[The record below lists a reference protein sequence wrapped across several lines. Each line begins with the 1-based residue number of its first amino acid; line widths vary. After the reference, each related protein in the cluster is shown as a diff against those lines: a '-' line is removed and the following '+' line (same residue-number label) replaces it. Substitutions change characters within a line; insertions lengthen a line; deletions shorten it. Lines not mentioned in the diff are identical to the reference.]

1 MALDKEE
8 QHPPQDNSLP
18 LTLPLW
24 GSSEPFGEES
34 QNLPPKQE
42 SQQGVAAKKKQTKKM
57 RKSGILRKIRSL
69 GKKREPTALE
79 NKENNQAAA
88 AATGIHEGSPNGPR
102 KRTNAQNVDSP
113 SPAKPKIRMRMSPP
127 TGGSCN
133 ATLFALSNDVV
144 EQGGI
149 KRFANRRPASTTNED
164 GGSEEKKDETKP
176 RNPQDSGPCCS
187 PQSDPAQTDDDK
199 IMEAP
204 ASPSRHGS
212 YVNFDVTSQLTP
224 LPSIEAPPLSPFT
237 PPSAAPAPLIVA
249 AKKHGSDVRN
259 RRGKRRGLTRF
270 RPSTTSNA
278 SPKRLK
284 EMVSLAQKDDQE
296 LNPGDSSAP
305 PMIFHLNAD
314 KDETTDGSSRMFLGI
329 IDIPTSDRMDSDS
342 TISPP
347 SSSSSDEKDFS
358 DQFYD
363 GNTSDDSL
371 SDKTL
376 HVPRPPP
383 SATPAEQTKYYWE
396 LCYGKQP
403 PKLPPTHSSSSNI
416 PRPILSA
423 SRMLPTNLSSS
434 KKHTPALRKSSSR
447 STPTLS
453 DRFKFDPGNSKKMIP
468 DIRIASSPGFREY
481 DLATMST
488 PTETRKIEH
497 QTSDEK
503 RIVKFGFPSA
513 AEFDTNQP
521 TVQLTPLPSDF
532 VRERFPVEEKVESP
546 EEEEFHRE
554 TARNAAV
561 LAAWEDDFDSYLED
575 EDQSH
580 DVEAEDHSLAS
591 MVVATRN
598 MMRDT
603 NTSDIAMNC
612 SPASCEKKKRRRKSH
627 NKRRSGREDRRS
639 SSFFSKNGRS
649 LLGDDNDEEEE
660 HLSASFEHDSP
671 TVLESIQS
679 TESVS
684 ESPMQITEGASIE
697 SGKSDITSPIALSSE
712 SNAYQ
717 SPPLDLEKVRFST
730 DNKDTPLTDRSS
742 STALLLSI
750 QSASEPRQNIDSD
763 KLIPNHLESAL
774 ERYTEVTTEHPNSSL
789 GGIEDVLSLLISEPG
804 MEREW
809 ETETLFH
816 NMICATNSIAS
827 SSLITRYIQSKCDS
841 ADDVNNS
848 ILSIRALIATESAL
862 VSHVIC
868 NMDNRSDSQYLAMC
882 EIEANFLENSRAGEN
897 VMAGILDKQCSMF
910 MVEHKSPN
918 DVPSLRPK
926 GNLTDLA
933 KATGETVSHE
943 ISVIQQKVVKS
954 LAEYIGLWE
963 EEVARD
969 LENVDSAIL
978 MDSTSKQR
986 LKSQLPSEMIT
997 KTSRLRRKTQIQEA
1011 IAVQK
1016 QMIDELTSSIDT
1028 AHLRKEYFLKQKE
1041 LHAEQYHLEAE
1052 APIPLVHCQTLSG
1065 LLPFSIYSLSDE
1077 FLELSF
1083 PHFDGSRTLMTW
1095 KTSEFAAAEEDILMH
1110 KCKENKTIAVHQ
1122 FVAFNVVDNPDSN
1135 IALRS
1140 SAAAHFQRA
1149 LLSDCFQVE
1158 MSTGE
1163 SKTSKAETLI
1173 ARHLARCLDVQEVV
1187 EIVSDMLF
1195 RIDLAAQDVR
1205 SVERDYKCEFQINPE
1220 ENVAAAFIVTIEHQ
1234 ECTWILDFSFQQL
1247 AVIPFLSDVRI
1258 SVTKGEPSISPEI
1271 LNDLAHEMIGSIL
1284 THSAPFPVKEICSE
1298 IANRIK
1304 QS

>member
-8 QHPPQDNSLP
+8 QHPPQEHILP

-24 GSSEPFGEES
+24 GPSEPFGEES
-34 QNLPPKQE
+34 QNHPPKQE
-42 SQQGVAAKKKQTKKM
+42 SQKGAAKKKRTKK
-57 RKSGILRKIRSL
+57 GILRKIRSL
-69 GKKREPTALE
+69 GKKKEPTALE

-88 AATGIHEGSPNGPR
+88 AAAATCIHEGSPNGPR
-102 KRTNAQNVDSP
+102 KRTNAQKFDSP

-133 ATLFALSNDVV
+133 DTLFALSNDVV

-187 PQSDPAQTDDDK
+187 PQSDPAQTDNDK

-212 YVNFDVTSQLTP
+212 YVDFDITSQLTP
-224 LPSIEAPPLSPFT
+224 LPSIDAPPLSPFT

-270 RPSTTSNA
+270 RPSTSNNA

-284 EMVSLAQKDDQE
+284 EME

-383 SATPAEQTKYYWE
+383 SATPAEKTKYYWE

-403 PKLPPTHSSSSNI
+403 PKLPPIHSTSSNI
-416 PRPILSA
+416 PRPNLSA
-423 SRMLPTNLSSS
+423 SRMLPTKSCLSSS
-434 KKHTPALRKSSSR
+434 KKYAPALRKSSSR

-453 DRFKFDPGNSKKMIP
+453 DRFKFDPGNLKQIIP
-468 DIRIASSPGFREY
+468 DVRIASSPGFREY

-488 PTETRKIEH
+488 PTETRNIEH
-497 QTSDEK
+497 QTSEEK
-503 RIVKFGFPSA
+503 RIVKFGLPSA
-513 AEFDTNQP
+513 AEFDFNQP
-521 TVQLTPLPSDF
+521 TIQLTPLPSDF

-580 DVEAEDHSLAS
+580 AVEAEDPSLAS

-603 NTSDIAMNC
+603 NASDITMNC
-612 SPASCEKKKRRRKSH
+612 SPASSEKKRRRRKSH
-627 NKRRSGREDRRS
+627 KRRSGREDRRS

-649 LLGDDNDEEEE
+649 LLGNDNDEEEE
-660 HLSASFEHDSP
+660 NLSVSFEHDSP

-679 TESVS
+679 TEIVS
-684 ESPMQITEGASIE
+684 EAPMQITEGASME
-697 SGKSDITSPIALSSE
+697 SGKSDITSPIALPSE
-712 SNAYQ
+712 SNVYQ
-717 SPPLDLEKVRFST
+717 SPPLEKVRFST
-730 DNKDTPLTDRSS
+730 DNKETPLTDRSS

-750 QSASEPRQNIDSD
+750 QSASEPRRNIDSD

-809 ETETLFH
+809 ETGTLFH

-827 SSLITRYIQSKCDS
+827 SSLIARYIQSKCDS
-841 ADDVNNS
+841 AGDINNS

-882 EIEANFLENSRAGEN
+882 EIEAHFLKNSRADEN
-897 VMAGILDKQCSMF
+897 VMASILDKQCTMF
-910 MVEHKSPN
+910 MVEHKSPH
-918 DVPSLRPK
+918 DAPSFRPK

-943 ISVIQQKVVKS
+943 ITVIEQKVAKS
-954 LAEYIGLWE
+954 LTEYIGLWE

-986 LKSQLPSEMIT
+986 LKCQLPYEKIT
-997 KTSRLRRKTQIQEA
+997 KTARLRRKTQIQED

-1110 KCKENKTIAVHQ
+1110 KCNENNTIAVHQ
-1122 FVAFNVVDNPDSN
+1122 FVSFNVVDNPDSN

-1163 SKTSKAETLI
+1163 TKTSKAETLI

-1220 ENVAAAFIVTIEHQ
+1220 ENVAAAFIVTIEDQ
-1234 ECTWILDFSFQQL
+1234 ECTWILDFSFEQL

-1271 LNDLAHEMIGSIL
+1271 LNDLAHQMIGSIL